1 MSQQNKDQEIDREP
15 AEVQDPAQADY
26 NKGKELRAA
35 GDDSQAALFFHNA
48 LVGYEQNGDDKGV
61 ANACDQLG
69 DICAGRE
76 EHEKAIIHYQRAFEI
91 CDRENDMF
99 SLIALQK
106 KMAVSQ
112 RVLQRFAEAVKIYL
126 NVIDIYAGY
135 NNPAGTV
142 ATMEE
147 LAKLYLEMGERQK
160 SADTY
165 RTIASIHNNFR
176 HSNHAQ
182 EFMEKAKQVEK
193 GACRLLNSSRKQPL
207 DPL

>member
-1 MSQQNKDQEIDREP
+1 MSQHNKDQQTDQEP
-15 AEVQDPAQADY
+15 QAPEDPAQADY
-26 NKGKELRAA
+26 NKGRELRAA

-48 LVGYEQNGDDKGV
+48 LVSYEQNGDDKGV

-76 EHEKAIIHYQRAFEI
+76 EHEKAIAHYRRAFAV

-106 KMAVSQ
+106 KMALSQ
-112 RVLQRFAEAVKIYL
+112 VALHCFDEAVRIYL
-126 NVIDIYAGY
+126 DVIDIYAGY

-142 ATMEE
+142 ATMED
-147 LAKLYLEMGERQK
+147 LAELYLEMGERQK

-165 RTIASIHNNFR
+165 RTIASIHRNFK
-176 HSNHAQ
+176 HSTHAQ
-182 EFMEKAKQVEK
+182 EFMEKAEQVEK
-193 GACRLLNSSRKQPL
+193 GAL
-207 DPL
+207 

>member
-1 MSQQNKDQEIDREP
+1 MSQQNKDKQMEQESQA
-15 AEVQDPAQADY
+15 AEDPAQADY
-26 NKGKELRAA
+26 NKGRELRAA

-48 LVGYEQNGDDKGV
+48 FVGYEQKGDDKGV

-76 EHEKAIIHYQRAFEI
+76 EHEKAIAHYGRAFAV
-91 CDRENDMF
+91 CDRENDLF

-106 KMAVSQ
+106 KMALSQ
-112 RVLQRFAEAVKIYL
+112 VALQQFDEAVRTYL

-142 ATMEE
+142 ATMED
-147 LAKLYLEMGERQK
+147 LAKLYLKMGERQK

-165 RTIASIHNNFR
+165 RTIASIHRNFR

-182 EFMEKAKQVEK
+182 EFMEKAEQVEK
-193 GACRLLNSSRKQPL
+193 SAL
-207 DPL
+207 

>member
-1 MSQQNKDQEIDREP
+1 MSQQNKGQKTEQKP
-15 AEVQDPAQADY
+15 AEAEDQAVADY

-48 LVGYEQNGDDKGV
+48 LVEYEQKGDDKGV

-76 EHEKAIIHYQRAFEI
+76 EHEKAIIHYQRALAI

-99 SLIALQK
+99 SIIALQK
-106 KMAVSQ
+106 KMAVCQ
-112 RVLQRFAEAVKIYL
+112 IVLQRFTEAVKIYL

-142 ATMEE
+142 ATMEQ

-165 RTIASIHNNFR
+165 RTIASIHKNFK
-176 HSNHAQ
+176 HNTHAQ
-182 EFMEKAKQVEK
+182 EFMEKAEQVEK
-193 GACRLLNSSRKQPL
+193 GEI
-207 DPL
+207 

>member
-1 MSQQNKDQEIDREP
+1 MSQQNKEQETDQETQKVE
-15 AEVQDPAQADY
+15 DPVQADY
-26 NKGKELRAA
+26 DKGKELRAA
-35 GDDSQAALFFHNA
+35 GDETQAALFFHNA
-48 LVGYEQNGDDKGV
+48 LVGFEQKGDDKGV

-69 DICAGRE
+69 DICALRE
-76 EHEKAIIHYQRAFEI
+76 EHEKAIAHYRRAFTI
-91 CDRENDMF
+91 CDRKKDMF
-99 SLIALQK
+99 SIIALQK

-112 RVLQRFAEAVKIYL
+112 RELQRYTEAVKIYL

-165 RTIASIHNNFR
+165 RTIASIHKNFS
-176 HSNHAQ
+176 HSNHAR
-182 EFMEKAKQVEK
+182 EFMAKAEQVEK
-193 GACRLLNSSRKQPL
+193 GAM
-207 DPL
+207 